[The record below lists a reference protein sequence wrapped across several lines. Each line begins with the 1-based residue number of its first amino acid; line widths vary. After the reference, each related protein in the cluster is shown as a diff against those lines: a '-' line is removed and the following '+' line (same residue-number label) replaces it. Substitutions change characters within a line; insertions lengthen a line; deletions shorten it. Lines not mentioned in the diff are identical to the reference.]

1 MQANLVVTPLLTP
14 ITLGAIALACL
25 AVLVPPLVPYVET
38 AEQLFLKTI
47 IPSRKAHRSFTDQ
60 RINIRLSS
68 GDLQAIRSRALQE
81 GVPYQT
87 LISSVLHKYVSGT
100 LQEQPTIQAA
110 R

>member
-1 MQANLVVTPLLTP
+1 MSEQNPVPALEADEQQLLDAFEQGALTSVATPALLNDLRQSARAT
-14 ITLGAIALACL
+14 G
-25 AVLVPPLVPYVET
+25 
-38 AEQLFLKTI
+38 QK
-47 IPSRKAHRSFTDQ
+47 DQ

-68 GDLQAIRSRALQE
+68 GDLQAIRTRALQE

-100 LQEQPTIQAA
+100 LQERVTV